1 MRQTYLALWIQPL
14 PEKVLDL
21 AHFLPKVHR
30 ICIYIYTVYI
40 YICNYV
46 YVYIYTHT
54 IYIYS
59 MWRFPEMRLPPMTM
73 EISHLFAATTWRPT
87 KA

>member
-30 ICIYIYTVYI
+30 ICIYIYIYCVLYIYVIMCMYI
-40 YICNYV
+40 YIYTYYIHIQYV
-46 YVYIYTHT
+46 EV
-54 IYIYS
+54 S
-59 MWRFPEMRLPPMTM
+59 
-73 EISHLFAATTWRPT
+73 
-87 KA
+87 

>member
-30 ICIYIYTVYI
+30 IYVCMYIYIYILYI
-40 YICNYV
+40 YNYV
-46 YVYIYTHT
+46 YVYIY
-54 IYIYS
+54 IYTYYIHIQYVEVS
-59 MWRFPEMRLPPMTM
+59 
-73 EISHLFAATTWRPT
+73 
-87 KA
+87 

>member
-30 ICIYIYTVYI
+30 IYVCICIYIYTVYI
-40 YICNYV
+40 YIYTVYIYNYV
-46 YVYIYTHT
+46 YVYIY
-54 IYIYS
+54 IYILYTYTVCGG
-59 MWRFPEMRLPPMTM
+59 FL
-73 EISHLFAATTWRPT
+73 
-87 KA
+87 K